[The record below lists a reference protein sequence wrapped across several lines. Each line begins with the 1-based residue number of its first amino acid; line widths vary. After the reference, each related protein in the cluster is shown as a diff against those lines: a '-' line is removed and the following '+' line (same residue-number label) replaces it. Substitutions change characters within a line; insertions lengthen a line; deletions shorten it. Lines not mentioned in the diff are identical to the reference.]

1 MSVIGVVES
10 ARYPPGYLGKCIVV
24 LGGGWRL
31 TIGEGRC
38 AKDGDG

>member
-1 MSVIGVVES
+1 MSVIGIVES
-10 ARYPPGYLGKCIVV
+10 ARYPPRQVCHCVG
-24 LGGGWRL
+24 GGGWRL